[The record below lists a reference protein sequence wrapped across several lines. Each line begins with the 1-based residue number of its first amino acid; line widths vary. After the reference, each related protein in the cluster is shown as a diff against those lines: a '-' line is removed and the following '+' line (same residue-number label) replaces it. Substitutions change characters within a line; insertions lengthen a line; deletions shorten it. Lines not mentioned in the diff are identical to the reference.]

1 MLDAGSG
8 YGIEWNRD
16 QARSKRRFKLSGFTL
31 VLRHKV
37 CNDESVVRYRSH
49 QVVRLGERL

>member
-8 YGIEWNRD
+8 YGIESNRD
-16 QARSKRRFKLSGFTL
+16 QARSKRRFRLRGFTL

-37 CNDESVVRYRSH
+37 CNDESVMRSRSY